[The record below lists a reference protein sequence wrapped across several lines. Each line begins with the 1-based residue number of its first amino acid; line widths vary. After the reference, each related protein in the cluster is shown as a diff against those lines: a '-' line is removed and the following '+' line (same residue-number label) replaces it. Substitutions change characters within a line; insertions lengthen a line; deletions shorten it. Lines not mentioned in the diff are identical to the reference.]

1 MHKVADVTIAE
12 NIMKAN
18 NKIAEHNHVLFD
30 GYNVFCIDFV
40 GAIGSGKTALI
51 EKYVDAV
58 DDKIGVLAGDLISKY
73 DADRIERHGV
83 PVAGISTGTECHLDA
98 HLVEHGLEEL
108 ELKDL
113 DTVIIENVGNLI
125 CPVDFQLGSHMR
137 VVIVSVTE
145 GDDTV
150 EKHPYIF
157 KDSDVAI
164 INKIDLADAVG
175 SDVDKMVADAKK
187 IKPDIEVITMSLK
200 EGIGLD
206 EFIATVEKAKAEYA
220 KDN

>member
-1 MHKVADVTIAE
+1 ME
-12 NIMKAN
+12 
-18 NKIAEHNHVLFD
+18 
-30 GYNVFCIDFV
+30 
-40 GAIGSGKTALI
+40 
-51 EKYVDAV
+51 
-58 DDKIGVLAGDLISKY
+58 Y
-73 DADRIERHGV
+73 DAERIESHGV

-108 ELKDL
+108 DLDAL

-157 KDSDVAI
+157 QDSDLAI

-187 IKPDIEVITMSLK
+187 IKPDMEVITMSLK
-200 EGIGLD
+200 ENIGVD
-206 EFIATVEKAKAEYA
+206 
-220 KDN
+220 